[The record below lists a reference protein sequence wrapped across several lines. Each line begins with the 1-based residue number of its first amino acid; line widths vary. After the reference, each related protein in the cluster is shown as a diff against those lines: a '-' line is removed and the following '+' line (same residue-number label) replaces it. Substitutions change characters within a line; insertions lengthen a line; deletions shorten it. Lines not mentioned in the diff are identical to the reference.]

1 MCEYRYNGNVRF
13 ITMPK
18 LSYQEIVTA
27 DVSESGT
34 VMHEWI
40 LEGEGN
46 FVSLSHYIDSTFV
59 HTLRYGDAIKKRNE
73 LCRSKK

>member
-59 HTLRYGDAIKKRNE
+59 HTLRYGDAIKKME
-73 LCRSKK
+73 

>member
-1 MCEYRYNGNVRF
+1 MRKYRDNGNARS
-13 ITMPK
+13 IAMPK
-18 LSYQEIVTA
+18 ISYQETVTA

-34 VMHEWI
+34 VLHEWI

-46 FVSLSHYIDSTFV
+46 FVSLSHYIDTVFL
-59 HTLRYGDAIKKRNE
+59 HTLRYGDAIKKWNE

>member
-1 MCEYRYNGNVRF
+1 
-13 ITMPK
+13 MPK
-18 LSYQEIVTA
+18 ISYQEIVTA

-34 VMHEWI
+34 VTHEWI

-46 FVSLSHYIDSTFV
+46 FVSLSHYLDTVFV
-59 HTLRYGDAIKKRNE
+59 HTLRYGDDIKKWNE

>member
-1 MCEYRYNGNVRF
+1 MQK
-13 ITMPK
+13 I
-18 LSYQEIVTA
+18 SYQEIVTA

-46 FVSLSHYIDSTFV
+46 FVSL
-59 HTLRYGDAIKKRNE
+59 
-73 LCRSKK
+73 